1 MRRTVARRQTRRA
14 ARGFSLVELLVAVA
28 IGLVVTLAV
37 FGVLAASEGRKR
49 TSVALNDT
57 NQSGAYAAYT
67 LDRILR
73 SAGTG
78 YAQGWPKIGGCRI
91 SAALTPAAETLPRTA
106 AFPAPFTGIPQTL
119 RLAPVVIFQGASDSG
134 SDVLMV
140 MSGAAGFGEAP
151 AAVLPGAVTATQVLL
166 ANTLGLRANDLV
178 MLAGGGE
185 CLLSQVASTK
195 TACAGDPA
203 AATPTTT
210 CTQQLPLGGSYY
222 TATGTGTSLATLAGL
237 TDVNAFSIGNTTDN
251 RPQFQLLGVGADSTL
266 FRHDLLLLDG
276 VSTASQPIAEGVR
289 ELHAVYGLDTNDD
302 GMLDSWQSP
311 ATGSGWDGASLMNG
325 SAVSTTR
332 LRQIVA
338 LRVALVMRSALVERE
353 LAASVPVAPAS
364 MPLFGDL
371 PTAVQTS
378 VDLTRTSE
386 NRNQRHRV
394 IEITVPL
401 RNLLMRTTS

>member
-1 MRRTVARRQTRRA
+1 MSHLPIRSRS
-14 ARGFSLVELLVAVA
+14 RGFSLVELLVAVA

-67 LDRILR
+67 VDRIVR

-78 YAQGWPKIGGCRI
+78 YAQGWPKVGSCRL

-106 AFPAPFTGIPQTL
+106 AFPAPFTAIPQTV
-119 RLAPVVIFQGASDSG
+119 RLAPVVIFAGGSTTG

-151 AAVLPGAVTATQVLL
+151 AAVLPGAITATQVLL
-166 ANTLGLRANDLV
+166 ANTIGLRANDLV
-178 MLAGGGE
+178 LLAGGGE

-195 TACAGDPA
+195 AVCAGDPTSP
-203 AATPTTT
+203 ATNTT
-210 CTQQLPLGGSYY
+210 CGQQLPLGGSYY
-222 TATGTGTSLATLAGL
+222 TATGAHTSLTALAGM
-237 TDVNAFSIGNTTDN
+237 TNVNAFSIGNATNN

-276 VSTASQPIAEGVR
+276 AGTAATAEPIAEGVR

-302 GMLDSWQSP
+302 GMLDTWQNP
-311 ATGSGWDGASLMNG
+311 TATGWTGAALMDG
-325 SAVSTTR
+325 SAQSSTR

-338 LRVALVMRSALVERE
+338 LRVALVMRSALIERE

-371 PTAVQTS
+371 PTAVQTT
-378 VDLTRTSE
+378 VDLTRTGE

-394 IEITVPL
+394 IELTIPV

>member
-1 MRRTVARRQTRRA
+1 MSHTVPRLPTRRA
-14 ARGFSLVELLVAVA
+14 ARGFSLVELLVAVT

-78 YAQGWPKIGGCRI
+78 YAQGWAKVGGCRI
-91 SAALTPAAETLPRTA
+91 SAALPATPSAETLPRTA
-106 AFPAPFTGIPQTL
+106 AFPAPFAGIPQTL
-119 RLAPVVIFQGASDSG
+119 RLAPLVIFQGASATG

-151 AAVLPGAVTATQVLL
+151 MAVQPGAVTATQVLL
-166 ANTLGLRANDLV
+166 PNTIGLRANDLV
-178 MLAGGGE
+178 MLSSSDE
-185 CLLSQVASTK
+185 CLLTQVASTK

-203 AATPTTT
+203 APTTT
-210 CTQQLPLGGSYY
+210 TACGQQLPLGGSYY
-222 TATGTGTSLATLAGL
+222 TATGTGTSLATLATL
-237 TDVNAFSIGNTTDN
+237 ADVNAFSIGNTTTN

-276 VSTASQPIAEGVR
+276 TNTVEPVAEGVR
-289 ELHAVYGLDTNDD
+289 EMHAVYGLDTNDD
-302 GMLDSWQSP
+302 GMLDAWQSP
-311 ATGSGWDGASLMNG
+311 SLGSGWDGATLMNG
-325 SAVSTTR
+325 STASKDR
-332 LRQIVA
+332 LRQVVA
-338 LRVALVMRSALVERE
+338 VRLALVMRSALVERE
-353 LAASVPVAPAS
+353 QVSPDSLS
-364 MPLFGDL
+364 LFGDL
-371 PTAVQTS
+371 PTAVQTT
-378 VDLTRTSE
+378 VDLTRTGE

-394 IEITVPL
+394 IEITVPV

>member
-1 MRRTVARRQTRRA
+1 MSRRPIQPRS
-14 ARGFSLVELLVAVA
+14 RGFSLVELLVAVA

-78 YAQGWPKIGGCRI
+78 YAQGWAKVGGCRI
-91 SAALTPAAETLPRTA
+91 SAALPATPSAETLPRTA
-106 AFPAPFTGIPQTL
+106 AFPAPFAGIPQTL
-119 RLAPVVIFQGASDSG
+119 RLAPLVIFQGASATG

-151 AAVLPGAVTATQVLL
+151 MAVQPGAVTATQVLL
-166 ANTLGLRANDLV
+166 PNTIGLRANDLV
-178 MLAGGGE
+178 MLSSSDE
-185 CLLSQVASTK
+185 CLLTQVASTK

-203 AATPTTT
+203 APTTT
-210 CTQQLPLGGSYY
+210 TACGQQLPLGGSYY
-222 TATGTGTSLATLAGL
+222 TATGTGTSLATLATL
-237 TDVNAFSIGNTTDN
+237 ADVNAFSIGNTTTN

-276 VSTASQPIAEGVR
+276 TNTVEPVAEGVR
-289 ELHAVYGLDTNDD
+289 EMHAVYGLDTNDD
-302 GMLDSWQSP
+302 GMLDAWQSP
-311 ATGSGWDGASLMNG
+311 SLGSGWDGATLMNG
-325 SAVSTTR
+325 STASKDR
-332 LRQIVA
+332 LRQVVA
-338 LRVALVMRSALVERE
+338 VRLALVMRSALVERE
-353 LAASVPVAPAS
+353 QVSPDSLS
-364 MPLFGDL
+364 LFGDL
-371 PTAVQTS
+371 PTAVQTT
-378 VDLTRTSE
+378 VDLTRTGE

-394 IEITVPL
+394 IEITVPV

>member
-1 MRRTVARRQTRRA
+1 MSRPPIRLRS
-14 ARGFSLVELLVAVA
+14 RGFSLVELLVAVT

-67 LDRILR
+67 VDRIVR

-78 YAQGWPKIGGCRI
+78 YAQGWPKIGSCRI
-91 SAALTPAAETLPRTA
+91 SAALTPAGETLPRTA
-106 AFPAPFTGIPQTL
+106 AFPAPFTAVPQTV
-119 RLAPVVIFQGASDSG
+119 RLAPVVIFAGASDTG
-134 SDVLMV
+134 SDVLMT
-140 MSGAAGFGEAP
+140 MSGTAGFGEAP
-151 AAVLPGAVTATQVLL
+151 AAVLPGAITATQVLL
-166 ANTLGLRANDLV
+166 ANTIGLRANDLV
-178 MLAGGGE
+178 LLAGGGE

-195 TACAGDPA
+195 ALCAGDP
-203 AATPTTT
+203 TSPSPTTT
-210 CTQQLPLGGSYY
+210 CGQQLPLAGSYY
-222 TATGTGTSLATLAGL
+222 TATGAHTSLTALAGM
-237 TDVNAFSIGNTTDN
+237 TNVNAFSIGNTTTN
-251 RPQFQLLGVGADSTL
+251 QPHFELLGVGANSTL
-266 FRHDLLLLDG
+266 FRHDLLLLNG
-276 VSTASQPIAEGVR
+276 VSTTSEPVAEGVR

-302 GMLDSWQSP
+302 GMLDTWQSP
-311 ATGSGWDGASLMNG
+311 TATGWTGAALMDGS
-325 SAVSTTR
+325 SQSSTR

-338 LRVALVMRSALVERE
+338 LRVALVMRSALIERE

-378 VDLTRTSE
+378 VDLTRTGE

-394 IEITVPL
+394 IELTIPI

>member
-1 MRRTVARRQTRRA
+1 MSRLPIRSP

-67 LDRILR
+67 LDRIVR

-78 YAQGWPKIGGCRI
+78 YAQGWPKIGSCRL
-91 SAALTPAAETLPRTA
+91 SAALTPATETLPRTA
-106 AFPAPFTGIPQTL
+106 AFPAPFTAIPQTL
-119 RLAPVVIFQGASDSG
+119 RLAPVVIFQGASDTG

-151 AAVLPGAVTATQVLL
+151 AAVQPGAITATQALL

-178 MLAGGGE
+178 LLAGGGE
-185 CLLSQVASTK
+185 CLLSQVASSK
-195 TACAGDPA
+195 AACAGDPA
-203 AATPTTT
+203 SPTTT
-210 CTQQLPLGGSYY
+210 TTCGQQLPLGGSYY
-222 TATGTGTSLATLAGL
+222 TATGAHTSLATLAGL

-251 RPQFQLLGVGADSTL
+251 RPQFQLIGVGADSTL
-266 FRHDLLLLDG
+266 FRHDLLLLG
-276 VSTASQPIAEGVR
+276 GAGTAATSEPVAEGVR

-311 ATGSGWDGASLMNG
+311 TAGSGWDGASLMNG
-325 SAVSTTR
+325 STQSTTR

-378 VDLTRTSE
+378 VDLTRTGE

-394 IEITVPL
+394 IELTVPL